1 MKKFLSCGFLKQLY
15 QHILRTLTLCFSTLA
30 IFAGFEAMTPVFG
43 QTDVNIILLHH
54 STGGNLY
61 AEGEVEAWFANYNST
76 HGTNYQITE
85 RWYPASPYPGGEN
98 YPYDYWH
105 LWVDS
110 AFNDLGRESLDYLT
124 QETGDHPRYDVIIFK
139 HCFPGSDILPDT
151 GSPNIASDRKSLE
164 NYQLQYRALCEK
176 FAEYPDT
183 KFIVWTLAPLHRL
196 ATDAT
201 TAARAKQFADWVKNT
216 WLSECGHDH
225 SNISI
230 FDFGATRL
238 GAIPVHQKERSI
250 HCAISMNA
258 AITIRILTPICWLI
272 KPLGR
277 FSEFVVQMI
286 TGNRSIC
293 SGRSNGHTSYY
304 CRAVKS
310 AQPSMASLKAL
321 KPAAEFQRA
330 LQRQLLL

>member
-230 FDFGATRL
+230 FDFWGYAAESNPSPSEGEVNTLRY
-238 GAIPVHQKERSI
+238 IYERGHYDSDS
-250 HCAISMNA
+250 HPNLLANQ
-258 AITIRILTPICWLI
+258 TIGPF
-272 KPLGR
+272 

-286 TGNRSIC
+286 TGNRS
-293 SGRSNGHTSYY
+293 H
-304 CRAVKS
+304 
-310 AQPSMASLKAL
+310 
-321 KPAAEFQRA
+321 
-330 LQRQLLL
+330 LLWTK